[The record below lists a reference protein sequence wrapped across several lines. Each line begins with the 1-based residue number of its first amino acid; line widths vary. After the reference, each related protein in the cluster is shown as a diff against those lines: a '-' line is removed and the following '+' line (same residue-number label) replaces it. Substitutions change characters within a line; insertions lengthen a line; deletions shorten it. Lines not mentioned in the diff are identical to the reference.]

1 VEKPGRPATL
11 SRPSATTVTSPKL
24 TGHAPAGR
32 WIEVKAGGRSEMRA
46 DHSRWGGDEEVV
58 PV

>member
-32 WIEVKAGGRSEMRA
+32 WIEAKWAAMGHGPPPLHEQ
-46 DHSRWGGDEEVV
+46 GNLC
-58 PV
+58 